1 MPPNWGMMMDKLTP
15 EQRGQAID
23 IQEKMMKMDIEH
35 QQAAAR
41 MDMKYAQVMMQL
53 QTQLLDVFRGH

>member
-1 MPPNWGMMMDKLTP
+1 MDKLTP